1 MEAPGS
7 GDVVTT
13 EQLRRE
19 NSELKE
25 KLKQQ
30 EAARFAAEDSLT
42 RFLSLVRLKT
52 QQLFHKESAL
62 VTHEVLAETKGE
74 ETLQAVRS
82 RMAELSKSLEEHER
96 RRVELATSVD
106 KASRSRLR
114 REEKGEGSMNDV
126 VIPLF
131 KMWDVDRDIIKC
143 LTERMEWMQLE
154 RTLSSSGE
162 EDRKEHLTE
171 QKCLVAELLK
181 EKKSVLQDI
190 ARLRESVGVL
200 KVSVSCLEGENEK
213 LEKDLQDT
221 TEALE
226 LERRGW
232 ANEREMLVKQWES
245 YVDKIRQEF
254 DEYVNGYASEKL
266 FGR

>member
-114 REEKGEGSMNDV
+114 RG
-126 VIPLF
+126 
-131 KMWDVDRDIIKC
+131 
-143 LTERMEWMQLE
+143 
-154 RTLSSSGE
+154 
-162 EDRKEHLTE
+162 
-171 QKCLVAELLK
+171 
-181 EKKSVLQDI
+181 
-190 ARLRESVGVL
+190 
-200 KVSVSCLEGENEK
+200 
-213 LEKDLQDT
+213 
-221 TEALE
+221 AL
-226 LERRGW
+226 
-232 ANEREMLVKQWES
+232 
-245 YVDKIRQEF
+245 
-254 DEYVNGYASEKL
+254 
-266 FGR
+266 